1 MEPDKNQNPDEDN
14 NDDLDSQSFDPYFPN
29 ELPDLNSGN
38 FDIHEY
44 NEVAPAEDTSR
55 SFPNLDRETIVENLI
70 VDLDTDFPG
79 LQKDLIPAKLMN
91 LCSFIRESIRLKYHM
106 IELRQSSF
114 DNPTILRKT
123 YIEEF
128 EPLNLDYPLDFRAAE
143 VNVVESNYLVNYK
156 KLLHSILT
164 NADGYFDNESLIESA
179 AHVVQKLEHKFLI
192 DAQTL
197 KPLTIREAAERPLSP
212 KQKDELIEFLVELRD
227 EPWSM
232 QEYDE
237 ATELAE
243 NELDEIIGIVKGGLD
258 ALAEADRQVNP
269 IKLTEE
275 IFKKAQLFGELD
287 ARATQLE
294 ALATYTNELGLDL
307 PVQKSSGE
315 SFLARYSAIARITY
329 QLIADSHKLRT
340 RNITLGISTKDVDTN
355 IACRE
360 WMMTCLNHNSDW
372 LEQFLSN

>member
-1 MEPDKNQNPDEDN
+1 MEPDKNHNPDEDN

-44 NEVAPAEDTSR
+44 NEVAPAEDTSP

-192 DAQTL
+192 DRL
-197 KPLTIREAAERPLSP
+197 
-212 KQKDELIEFLVELRD
+212 
-227 EPWSM
+227 
-232 QEYDE
+232 
-237 ATELAE
+237 
-243 NELDEIIGIVKGGLD
+243 
-258 ALAEADRQVNP
+258 
-269 IKLTEE
+269 
-275 IFKKAQLFGELD
+275 
-287 ARATQLE
+287 
-294 ALATYTNELGLDL
+294 
-307 PVQKSSGE
+307 
-315 SFLARYSAIARITY
+315 
-329 QLIADSHKLRT
+329 
-340 RNITLGISTKDVDTN
+340 
-355 IACRE
+355 C
-360 WMMTCLNHNSDW
+360 TCAHL
-372 LEQFLSN
+372 